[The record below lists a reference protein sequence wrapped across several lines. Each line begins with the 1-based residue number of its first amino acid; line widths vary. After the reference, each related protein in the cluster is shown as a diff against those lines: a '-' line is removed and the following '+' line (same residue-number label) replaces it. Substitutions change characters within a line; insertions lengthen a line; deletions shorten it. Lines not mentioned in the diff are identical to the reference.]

1 MSYMYRQ
8 PKDPALKKGRTNE
21 VLKLQLQQ
29 DITMNHQDFEFWAK
43 TIHLFEDLFCSLNFC
58 LEDAFFFRWKCI
70 HF

>member
-1 MSYMYRQ
+1 MSYMYCQ

-58 LEDAFFFRWKCI
+58 LEDAFF
-70 HF
+70 